1 MTACASSNHAIG
13 TSARLIA
20 YGDADVM
27 VTGGSEMATT
37 PLGVSGFLAS
47 RALSKSDDPQ
57 SASRPWDN
65 DRDVFVF

>member
-1 MTACASSNHAIG
+1 MTPGYLSIIKGYTGPNLSIVTACASSNHAIG

-37 PLGVSGFLAS
+37 PLGVFRFFLHQE
-47 RALSKSDDPQ
+47 L
-57 SASRPWDN
+57 
-65 DRDVFVF
+65 